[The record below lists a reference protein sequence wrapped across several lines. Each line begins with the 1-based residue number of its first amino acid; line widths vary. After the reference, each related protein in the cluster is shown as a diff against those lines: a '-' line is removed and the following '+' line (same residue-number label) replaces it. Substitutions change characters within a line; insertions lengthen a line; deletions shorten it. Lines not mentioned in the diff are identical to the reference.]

1 MGSMLFHRHRTRP
14 IAWIGVLA
22 AAALALGLAAAPAD
36 AYCGETNVQHAKRTR
51 SAHGAAPLVVGDSTL
66 LIAANRLASRGISAD
81 AMGCRAFD
89 AGLSIL
95 SARRHGGTLPRLAV
109 LALGS
114 NGTVTGSQI
123 GRALAITGPKRVLGL
138 VTPVNNASAAAAM
151 HRAARRHPQRVLLID
166 WARRSAGHGS
176 WFIDGLHPS
185 HPGAGKLARLIE
197 QRVAP
202 TARALQLRR

>member
-1 MGSMLFHRHRTRP
+1 MVSMLFHRYRMRP
-14 IAWIGVLA
+14 LA
-22 AAALALGLAAAPAD
+22 GAVALAVAALALIITATPAQ

-66 LIAANRLASRGISAD
+66 LIAADKLAAQGISAD

-89 AGLSIL
+89 AGLAIL
-95 SARRHGGTLPRLAV
+95 SARRHDHTLPRLAV

-114 NGTVTGSQI
+114 NGTVSGTQI
-123 GRALAITGPKRVLGL
+123 GRALAITGPRRVLGL

-151 HRAARRHPQRVLLID
+151 HRATRRHPMRVVLID
-166 WARRSAGHGS
+166 WAKRSAGHGS

-185 HPGAGKLARLIE
+185 YPGASAFAHLIERRLKPAAKKLRLAR
-197 QRVAP
+197 
-202 TARALQLRR
+202 

>member
-1 MGSMLFHRHRTRP
+1 MLFHRHLWRS
-14 IAWIGVLA
+14 LA
-22 AAALALGLAAAPAD
+22 GAVALAVATLALTLSATPAQ
-36 AYCGETNVQHAKRTR
+36 AYCGETNIQHAKRTR

-66 LIAANRLASRGISAD
+66 LIAADKLAARGISAD

-89 AGLSIL
+89 AGLAIL
-95 SARRHGGTLPRLAV
+95 SARRHAHDLPRLAV

-114 NGTVTGSQI
+114 NGTVSGTQI

-151 HRAARRHPQRVLLID
+151 KRAARRHPKRVLLID

-185 HPGAGKLARLIE
+185 YPGAGAFAHLIE
-197 QRVAP
+197 QRLRP
-202 TARALQLRR
+202 TATKLRLTR

>member
-1 MGSMLFHRHRTRP
+1 MLFHRHLLRP
-14 IAWIGVLA
+14 LA
-22 AAALALGLAAAPAD
+22 GAATLVVAALALTISATPAQ

-66 LIAANRLASRGISAD
+66 LIAADKLAARGISAN

-95 SARRHGGTLPRLAV
+95 SAHRHDHTLPRLAV

-114 NGTVTGSQI
+114 NGTVSGTQI

-138 VTPVNNASAAAAM
+138 VTPVNNASAASAM
-151 HRAARRHPQRVLLID
+151 HRAARRHPKRVLLID
-166 WARRSAGHGS
+166 WAKRSAGHGR

-185 HPGAGKLARLIE
+185 YPGAGAFAHLIE
-197 QRVAP
+197 QRLRPAAKKLRL
-202 TARALQLRR
+202 AR

>member
-1 MGSMLFHRHRTRP
+1 MLFHRYPVRFL
-14 IAWIGVLA
+14 AGAVALA
-22 AAALALGLAAAPAD
+22 ATALALTITATPAQ

-66 LIAANRLASRGISAD
+66 LIAANKLAARGISAD

-89 AGLSIL
+89 AGLTIL
-95 SARRHGGTLPRLAV
+95 SARRHTRDLPRLAV

-114 NGTVTGSQI
+114 NGTVNGAQI

-151 HRAARRHPQRVLLID
+151 KRAARRHPKRVLLID

-185 HPGAGKLARLIE
+185 YPGAGAFARLIE
-197 QRVAP
+197 QRLRP
-202 TARALQLRR
+202 TAKQLRLTR